1 MNKVKILRRF
11 PHSPD
16 GLRVEVWAE
25 GSEQEVS
32 DATLELLIGEGA
44 CEIIDNK
51 ALSGAPENKAQ
62 RKPRGRKARK

>member
-1 MNKVKILRRF
+1 MTKVKILRRF
-11 PHSPD
+11 PYSPD
-16 GLRVEVWAE
+16 GIRVEIWAE

-32 DATLELLIGEGA
+32 DDTLELLISEGV
-44 CEIIDNK
+44 CEIIENK